1 MTNYT
6 DQQLAELE
14 KSLEAELKQME
25 GPANDYGTPE
35 APSKDS
41 PYKFLREIINS
52 KDSRKTGNVSS
63 NELGK
68 PKMGIRPT
76 LKIARYAK
84 AEGLD
89 HVASYLQDLAEV
101 DLSTSSSKDGFLSKL
116 FVTQIRKTGDE
127 RSSRPADE
135 SVWSKVFGKKKSD
148 NPMEV

>member
-41 PYKFLREIINS
+41 PYKFFREIINS

-63 NELGK
+63 AELGK
-68 PKMGIRPT
+68 PKMAIRPT